1 MTLPQAPRTVWV
13 LSGAHLVAD
22 LYGPALPAIIALL
35 VLQQGYSYLAA
46 GLLITVYNSV
56 SSFAQ
61 PVIGRIHDRRG
72 KGLPLGVSILISGLF
87 VPLIGVAGDY
97 LLILL
102 CCAIA
107 ALGHAAFH
115 PVALATTG
123 RLSEDANRGR
133 LLSYFVVGGNLGFA
147 LGPVA
152 AGAALD
158 AFGLPGT
165 LFLALPAIG
174 IALLLHFSHTAVPG
188 PAHSSVSR
196 PGGEAGQPTDW
207 RPMAVLLS
215 ASSLRAIVIFGSV
228 AFLPAYLVGR
238 GFDLLAANTLATAML
253 AAGVAGQMA
262 GGALSDRRGRKEV
275 IVAGMSLAIVTLA
288 AFLFTGGWVSL
299 LFLLLFGFALWSS
312 FSVTLAI
319 AHELMPGELGL
330 SSGLLLGFSMGLGG
344 LGVAVIGS
352 LADSIG
358 LSGALMILLYP
369 LAAATVL
376 MAVLPY
382 RGRKT
387 VVETSSTPEPGS

>member
-1 MTLPQAPRTVWV
+1 VWV
-13 LSGAHLVAD
+13 LSAGHLVAD

-35 VLQQGYSYLAA
+35 ILQQGYSYLAA

-61 PVIGRIHDRRG
+61 PVIGWIHDRRG
-72 KGLPLGVSILISGLF
+72 IGLPLGLSILISGLF
-87 VPLIGVAGDY
+87 IPLVGIAGDY

-102 CCAIA
+102 CCAVA

-123 RLSEDANRGR
+123 HLSEDANRGR

-158 AFGLPGT
+158 AFGLRGT
-165 LFLALPAIG
+165 LLLALPAIG
-174 IALLLHFSHTAVPG
+174 IALLLLTFPPAGVRETRGTGPRTAG
-188 PAHSSVSR
+188 ESGR
-196 PGGEAGQPTDW
+196 PRAWT
-207 RPMAVLLS
+207 PMSVLLA
-215 ASSLRAIVIFGSV
+215 ASSLRAVVIFGSV
-228 AFLPAYLVGR
+228 AFLPAFLVGR
-238 GFDLLAANTLATAML
+238 GYDLLTANTLATAML
-253 AAGVAGQMA
+253 VAGVAGQMA
-262 GGALSDRRGRKEV
+262 GGTLSDRHGRKEI
-275 IVAGMSLAIVTLA
+275 IVVGMALAIVTLA

-344 LGVAVIGS
+344 LGVAAIGS

-358 LSGALMILLYP
+358 LAGALSSLLLP
-369 LAAATVL
+369 LALATVL
-376 MAVLPY
+376 MGVLPY
-382 RGRKT
+382 QGRK
-387 VVETSSTPEPGS
+387 PE

>member
-1 MTLPQAPRTVWV
+1 MLPRAPRTVWI
-13 LSGAHLVAD
+13 LSGGHLVAD

-35 VLQQGYSYLAA
+35 VLQSGYTYLAA

-56 SSFAQ
+56 SSFTQ
-61 PVIGRIHDRRG
+61 PVIGWVHDRRG
-72 KGLPLGVSILISGLF
+72 IGLPLGLSILVSGVFISL
-87 VPLIGVAGDY
+87 VGVAGSY
-97 LLILL
+97 PVILL
-102 CCAIA
+102 CCAVA

-123 RLSEDANRGR
+123 RLSQDTNRGR

-147 LGPVA
+147 LGPVV

-158 AFGLPGT
+158 LFGLTGT
-165 LFLALPAIG
+165 ILLAIPALVMAIILYFLQPAESAQAQG
-174 IALLLHFSHTAVPG
+174 TSGRTG
-188 PAHSSVSR
+188 REPA
-196 PGGEAGQPTDW
+196 PPTD
-207 RPMAVLLS
+207 RRAMAILLA
-215 ASSLRAIVIFGSV
+215 ASSLRAVVIFGSV

-238 GFDLLAANTLATAML
+238 GYDLLTANILATAML
-253 AAGVAGQMA
+253 AAGVAGQMT

-275 IVAGMSLAIVTLA
+275 IVAGMAVAIAALA
-288 AFLFTGGWVSL
+288 AFLATTGWVSL
-299 LFLLLFGFALWSS
+299 IFLLCFGFALWSS

-352 LADSIG
+352 LADTMG
-358 LSGALMILLYP
+358 LAAALSSLILP

-376 MAVLPY
+376 MVVLPY
-382 RGRKT
+382 RRRKAVT
-387 VVETSSTPEPGS
+387 AGP

>member
-1 MTLPQAPRTVWV
+1 MV
-13 LSGAHLVAD
+13 
-22 LYGPALPAIIALL
+22 
-35 VLQQGYSYLAA
+35 
-46 GLLITVYNSV
+46 
-56 SSFAQ
+56 
-61 PVIGRIHDRRG
+61 
-72 KGLPLGVSILISGLF
+72 
-87 VPLIGVAGDY
+87 
-97 LLILL
+97 
-102 CCAIA
+102 
-107 ALGHAAFH
+107 
-115 PVALATTG
+115 
-123 RLSEDANRGR
+123 
-133 LLSYFVVGGNLGFA
+133 
-147 LGPVA
+147 
-152 AGAALD
+152 
-158 AFGLPGT
+158 
-165 LFLALPAIG
+165 
-174 IALLLHFSHTAVPG
+174 
-188 PAHSSVSR
+188 
-196 PGGEAGQPTDW
+196 
-207 RPMAVLLS
+207 VLLS
-215 ASSLRAIVIFGSV
+215 ASSLRAVVIFGSV

-288 AFLFTGGWVSL
+288 AFLFTGGWMSL

>member
-61 PVIGRIHDRRG
+61 PVIGWIHDRRG
-72 KGLPLGVSILISGLF
+72 IGLPLGVSILISGLF

-165 LFLALPAIG
+165 LLLALPAIG
-174 IALLLHFSHTAVPG
+174 IALLLRIFPPTVAGRIRNAAPHAGAEPG
-188 PAHSSVSR
+188 HMK
-196 PGGEAGQPTDW
+196 EW
-207 RPMAVLLS
+207 RGMVVLLS
-215 ASSLRAIVIFGSV
+215 ASSLRAVVIFGSV

-238 GFDLLAANTLATAML
+238 GYDLLTANTLATAML

-275 IVAGMSLAIVTLA
+275 IVAGMAIAIVTLA
-288 AFLFTGGWVSL
+288 AFLFTGGWMSL

-358 LSGALMILLYP
+358 LSGALTVLLYP

-382 RGRKT
+382 RGKRTVMKT
-387 VVETSSTPEPGS
+387 S

>member
-1 MTLPQAPRTVWV
+1 MTLPRAPRTVWV
-13 LSGAHLVAD
+13 LSAGHLVAD

-61 PVIGRIHDRRG
+61 PVIGWIHDRRG
-72 KGLPLGVSILISGLF
+72 IGLPLGVSILISGLF
-87 VPLIGVAGDY
+87 IPLVGVAGDY

-158 AFGLPGT
+158 VFGLPGT
-165 LFLALPAIG
+165 LLLALPAIG
-174 IALLLHFSHTAVPG
+174 IALLLRIFPPAGIGGGRDPG
-188 PAHSSVSR
+188 SR
-196 PGGEAGQPTDW
+196 SGEGSGQPRAW
-207 RPMAVLLS
+207 QPMAVLLA
-215 ASSLRAIVIFGSV
+215 ASSLRAVVIFGSV
-228 AFLPAYLVGR
+228 AFLPAYLVVQGY
-238 GFDLLAANTLATAML
+238 DLLTANTLATAML
-253 AAGVAGQMA
+253 AAGVAGQMV
-262 GGALSDRRGRKEV
+262 GGTLSDRHGRKEI
-275 IVAGMSLAIVTLA
+275 IVVGMALAIAGLA
-288 AFLFTGGWVSL
+288 AFLSTGGWVSIL
-299 LFLLLFGFALWSS
+299 CLLLFGFTLWSS

-330 SSGLLLGFSMGLGG
+330 SSGPLLGFSMGLGG
-344 LGVAVIGS
+344 LGVAAIGS
-352 LADSIG
+352 LADTIG
-358 LSGALMILLYP
+358 LAGALSSLIP
-369 LAAATVL
+369 ALAAATVL
-376 MAVLPY
+376 MVVLPY
-382 RGRKT
+382 RGRK
-387 VVETSSTPEPGS
+387 PGDTTRE

>member
-1 MTLPQAPRTVWV
+1 
-13 LSGAHLVAD
+13 VAD

-35 VLQQGYSYLAA
+35 VLQQGYTYLAA

-56 SSFAQ
+56 SSFTQ

-72 KGLPLGVSILISGLF
+72 TGLPLGLSILISGVFISL
-87 VPLIGVAGDY
+87 VGVAGSY
-97 LLILL
+97 PLILL

-147 LGPVA
+147 LGPVV
-152 AGAALD
+152 AGVALD
-158 AFGLPGT
+158 MFGLTGT
-165 LFLALPAIG
+165 LLLALPALA
-174 IALLLHFSHTAVPG
+174 IALLLYFLYPAGSARAHGTVDRHNGESVP
-188 PAHSSVSR
+188 
-196 PGGEAGQPTDW
+196 PTDW
-207 RPMAVLLS
+207 RAMAILLS
-215 ASSLRAIVIFGSV
+215 ASSLRAVVIFGSV
-228 AFLPAYLVGR
+228 AFLPAYLVGL
-238 GFDLLAANTLATAML
+238 GYDLLTANILSTAML
-253 AAGVAGQMA
+253 AAGVAGQMT
-262 GGALSDRRGRKEV
+262 GGALSDRHGRK
-275 IVAGMSLAIVTLA
+275 GTIVTGMAVAMVALPG
-288 AFLFTGGWVSL
+288 FLFTTGWVSL
-299 LFLLLFGFALWSS
+299 LFLLVFGFALWSS

-344 LGVAVIGS
+344 LGVAAIGS
-352 LADSIG
+352 LADAIG
-358 LSGALMILLYP
+358 LAGALASLLIP

-382 RGRKT
+382 RGRKAAKGPSP
-387 VVETSSTPEPGS
+387 SSPDVMPFSPENGQ

>member
-35 VLQQGYSYLAA
+35 VLQQGYTYLAA

-61 PVIGRIHDRRG
+61 PAIGWVHDRRG
-72 KGLPLGVSILISGLF
+72 IGLPLGVSILISGLF
-87 VPLIGVAGDY
+87 IPLIGVAGDY

-102 CCAIA
+102 CCAVA

-123 RLSEDANRGR
+123 RLSEDANRGQ

-165 LFLALPAIG
+165 LLLALPAVG
-174 IALLLHFSHTAVPG
+174 IALLLRIFPPAVAVRARDAAPRPG
-188 PAHSSVSR
+188 PESGHMK
-196 PGGEAGQPTDW
+196 EW
-207 RPMAVLLS
+207 RGMAVLLS
-215 ASSLRAIVIFGSV
+215 ASSLRAVVIFGSV

-238 GFDLLAANTLATAML
+238 GYDLLTANTLATAML
-253 AAGVAGQMA
+253 AAGVAGQMT
-262 GGALSDRRGRKEV
+262 GGALSDRRGRKET
-275 IVAGMSLAIVTLA
+275 IVAGMAIAIVTLA

-358 LSGALMILLYP
+358 LAGALTILLFP

-382 RGRKT
+382 RGKRT
-387 VVETSSTPEPGS
+387 ICDSPG

>member
-1 MTLPQAPRTVWV
+1 M
-13 LSGAHLVAD
+13 AD

-35 VLQQGYSYLAA
+35 VLQQGYTYLAA

-61 PVIGRIHDRRG
+61 PAIGWVHDRRG
-72 KGLPLGVSILISGLF
+72 IGLPLGVSILISGLF
-87 VPLIGVAGDY
+87 IPLIGVAGDY

-102 CCAIA
+102 CCAVA

-165 LFLALPAIG
+165 LLLALPAVG
-174 IALLLHFSHTAVPG
+174 IALLLRIFPPAVAVRARDAAPRPG
-188 PAHSSVSR
+188 PESGHMK
-196 PGGEAGQPTDW
+196 EW
-207 RPMAVLLS
+207 RGMAVLLS
-215 ASSLRAIVIFGSV
+215 ASSLRAVVIFGSV

-238 GFDLLAANTLATAML
+238 GYDLLTANTLATAML
-253 AAGVAGQMA
+253 AAGVAGQMT
-262 GGALSDRRGRKEV
+262 GGALSDRRGRKET
-275 IVAGMSLAIVTLA
+275 IVAGMAIAIVTLA

-358 LSGALMILLYP
+358 LAGALTILLFP

-382 RGRKT
+382 RGKRT
-387 VVETSSTPEPGS
+387 ICDSPG